1 MKISLSKIKISGFL
15 DIAEDQEYCFESKGM
30 VGVFGK
36 NLDSG
41 SSNGAGKTSFIT
53 AIPAAIYGTAFIPHS
68 VKDIKNRY
76 LDVNP
81 RIVLEMV
88 VDGQPF
94 AIDRTFGGS
103 VKIKVGNGE
112 WEAGSAKDMQERIN
126 NIIKLTPEQLLA
138 LTLKA
143 QGNFG
148 GFLLMKDS
156 EKKDFLSGF
165 FDIKHLED
173 ASDKLK
179 TKASDIRPKLDEI
192 SKALIWENS
201 QIDARSGTID
211 ALLREVE
218 ALSGLDK
225 KNWINDIL
233 SEIHKATVK
242 SKELKVK
249 LASVED
255 SPEVLTI
262 KRSCEDLIGQISEKR
277 SEAESLKKQFL
288 PEDTAAPVPLEM
300 IEALAAAR
308 SKVDEAKIKID
319 QKAKLSDL
327 LQSQKRSMAV
337 MAEKKQNALKELESI
352 HGKINSLSH
361 NQNCYTCGQSLP
373 ESVFASKLKE
383 LEDGKRDLESIVE
396 QFNQQIENSNISK
409 LEEALSTFGSAEE
422 ELTSAQGLV
431 ASIAAEIASF
441 EKNARNTPAKAAND
455 VIRSKIV
462 GINQVA
468 ASLERS
474 LMAQQAAASD
484 IVRNTKRAYEAEI
497 VQLEQS
503 VTALQKQIE
512 AHQAYLAGIRSKLD
526 IEQKNLSNSQN
537 KIRGLAQSHSELS
550 LELAVLEKS
559 VNILSRSGFIG
570 YLFDGVLNE
579 LNNGTNAI
587 LKNIPLVSQFSVYFS
602 PDKVSQSSGNV
613 SKNITHQIYCGS
625 SPVTFESLSG
635 AEKICV
641 VMAVDEALD
650 DVLSQRLGVSASWK
664 ILDEQLMYVDEQNK
678 GHILDFLSSR
688 YSQKSLYIVD
698 HASEFNASLEKR
710 IYITK
715 SGGVARIETA

>member
-1 MKISLSKIKISGFL
+1 MI
-15 DIAEDQEYCFESKGM
+15 
-30 VGVFGK
+30 
-36 NLDSG
+36 
-41 SSNGAGKTSFIT
+41 
-53 AIPAAIYGTAFIPHS
+53 
-68 VKDIKNRY
+68 
-76 LDVNP
+76 
-81 RIVLEMV
+81 

-103 VKIKVGNGE
+103 VKIRVGNGE

-173 ASDKLK
+173 AADKLK
-179 TKASDIRPKLDEI
+179 VKVTDIRPKLDEI
-192 SKALIWENS
+192 SKSLIWENS
-201 QIDARSGTID
+201 QIDARSGNID
-211 ALLREVE
+211 SLLVEVE

-225 KNWINDIL
+225 RNWINDIL

-242 SKELKVK
+242 SKDLKVK
-249 LASVED
+249 LSSVD
-255 SPEVLTI
+255 DAPEVLAI
-262 KRSCEDLIGQISEKR
+262 KKSCEDLIGQISEKR
-277 SEAESLKKQFL
+277 AEAESLKKQIL
-288 PEDTAAPVPLEM
+288 PEDSAMPVPLEM

-308 SKVDEAKIKID
+308 TKVDEAKIRID
-319 QKAKLSDL
+319 QRQKLSDL

-337 MAEKKQNALKELESI
+337 MAEKKQNAMKELSSVQA
-352 HGKINSLSH
+352 KIDGLRH

-373 ESVFASKLKE
+373 ESLFASKLKE
-383 LEDGKRDLESIVE
+383 LEDSSRDLMSIIE
-396 QFNQQIENSNISK
+396 QFNQQIENSNIAK
-409 LEEALSTFGSAEE
+409 MEEALVTFDSADQ
-422 ELTSAQGLV
+422 ELASAQSQV
-431 ASIAAEIASF
+431 ASIVAEIASF
-441 EKNARNTPAKAAND
+441 EKNARNTPVKAAND
-455 VIRSKIV
+455 AIRSQIV
-462 GINQVA
+462 GINQIA

-474 LMAQQAAASD
+474 LIAQQSAASD
-484 IVRNTKRAYEAEI
+484 IIRNTKRALEAEI
-497 VQLEQS
+497 TQLEQTIS
-503 VTALQKQIE
+503 SLQKQIE
-512 AHQAYLAGIRSKLD
+512 AHQAHLAGLRSKLD
-526 IEQKNLSNSQN
+526 IEQKTLANSQN
-537 KIRGLAQSHSELS
+537 KVRGLAQSHSELS
-550 LELAVLEKS
+550 LELSVLEKS
-559 VNILSRSGFIG
+559 IGILSRSGFVG

-579 LNNGTNAI
+579 LNNGANAI
-587 LKNIPLVSQFSVYFS
+587 LKNIPLVSSFSVYFS

-635 AEKICV
+635 AEKICL

-688 YSQKSLYIVD
+688 YSQKSIYIVD

-710 IYITK
+710 VYITK
-715 SGGVARIETA
+715 SGGVARIETV